1 MYFSMPGKLGEN
13 GLFSQGLGIWG
24 NFVIMVNR

>member
-1 MYFSMPGKLGEN
+1 MSFSMPGKLGEN
-13 GLFSQGLGIWG
+13 GLISQGPGNWG